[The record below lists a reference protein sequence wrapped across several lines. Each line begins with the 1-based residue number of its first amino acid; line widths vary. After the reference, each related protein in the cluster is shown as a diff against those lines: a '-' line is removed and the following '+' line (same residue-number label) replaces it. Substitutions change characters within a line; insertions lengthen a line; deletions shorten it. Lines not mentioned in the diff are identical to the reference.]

1 MGETPELFEKAYI
14 TACVSVNRKHLQDS
28 ENCPFAQQAV
38 DNRRLTISF
47 LVRSNQYNKVG
58 LWMKRGLRQ
67 MKGSGS

>member
-1 MGETPELFEKAYI
+1 MGETPRTFRESIYNCLCFSKSQTLAGLREL
-14 TACVSVNRKHLQDS
+14 
-28 ENCPFAQQAV
+28 PFAQQAV